1 MRLKAWFVVL
11 LALATAAAW
20 LAAYSRSQPLVVAV
34 HPWIGYESLS
44 LAQELGWL
52 PHEVAL
58 RHGHST
64 ADSMAALQA
73 GTVDAATLTLDEVLL
88 LRAAGTPLTVVLIM
102 DSSNGADELLT
113 RPQITTLAAL
123 AGKRIGYEP
132 TAVGALVLSEVLARA
147 GLASGDVTLIHL
159 PPTGQLAAWNAGE
172 VDAVITYAPTATL
185 LKHAGATP
193 LFDSRQMPD
202 TIFDV
207 LAIRRDRIAGRET
220 ALRALLKAHFM
231 ALDHLRHSR
240 PDALHRIATRQR
252 ISPEDV
258 EQALGGVTLPDLA
271 GNRYALGPGSRFQS
285 ATQRLNELMVERGIL
300 ANPDPLDHINSPAY
314 LPTPDATSR

>member
-1 MRLKAWFVVL
+1 M
-11 LALATAAAW
+11 
-20 LAAYSRSQPLVVAV
+20 
-34 HPWIGYESLS
+34 
-44 LAQELGWL
+44 AQELGWL

-73 GTVDAATLTLDEVLL
+73 GTVDAATLTLDEVLR